1 MENKK
6 FDFIIIGAG
15 PAGIFAALEMAQK
28 RPQSRVLIV
37 DTGRAISHRACPARI
52 DGQCKHCDPCAI
64 VHGWAGAGA
73 FSDGKLSLS
82 DEVGGH
88 VSDYIGHKRAM
99 DYIHRADDIY
109 LRFGASKTVHG
120 LNNSRV
126 DEIAYE
132 ASRHNIRL
140 VPCPVRH
147 LGTENAGPVLGA
159 MHDYLVNQT
168 NTTFLELTSA
178 EDILCEGGKVTGV
191 KIHQR
196 GHEPE
201 IVYAPYV
208 VTAPGRGGAQW
219 LSETVSKLGL
229 RTQNN
234 EVDIGVRVEV
244 PNAIMDHLTRD
255 LYEAKLVYYSD
266 TYENKV
272 RTFCMNPGGEVS
284 QEYYEGGI
292 AVVNGH
298 SYEDPEKRTGN
309 TNFAML
315 VSTQFTEPFNQPI
328 EYGRY
333 IAQLGN
339 MLTGGPIMVQRLG
352 DLLKGRRTDV
362 KRLAKSTTIPTL
374 STAVPGDLSFVLPA
388 RHLTSIVEALKA
400 FDHLAPGLY
409 SQNTLLYGVEVKFYS
424 SKVLVDNRMET
435 AIKGLFAAGDGAG
448 ITRGLMQ
455 AGVSGMV
462 VADEVARRLDS

>member
-1 MENKK
+1 MENKN

-99 DYIHRADDIY
+99 DYIRHADDIY
-109 LRFGASKTVHG
+109 LNFGASKTVHG

-159 MHDYLVNQT
+159 MHDYLVTKT

-219 LSETVSKLGL
+219 LSETVNKLGL

-244 PNAIMDHLTRD
+244 PNAMRD
-255 LYEAKLVYYSD
+255 
-266 TYENKV
+266 
-272 RTFCMNPGGEVS
+272 
-284 QEYYEGGI
+284 I
-292 AVVNGH
+292 
-298 SYEDPEKRTGN
+298 
-309 TNFAML
+309 
-315 VSTQFTEPFNQPI
+315 
-328 EYGRY
+328 
-333 IAQLGN
+333 
-339 MLTGGPIMVQRLG
+339 
-352 DLLKGRRTDV
+352 
-362 KRLAKSTTIPTL
+362 
-374 STAVPGDLSFVLPA
+374 VPLIFS
-388 RHLTSIVEALKA
+388 
-400 FDHLAPGLY
+400 
-409 SQNTLLYGVEVKFYS
+409 
-424 SKVLVDNRMET
+424 
-435 AIKGLFAAGDGAG
+435 
-448 ITRGLMQ
+448 
-455 AGVSGMV
+455 
-462 VADEVARRLDS
+462 